1 MYGVILVSHS
11 KKITDGIKE
20 MIEEMTGESEN
31 VKIFSCGGT
40 DDGRM
45 GTNSLTIL
53 NTIQKNENA
62 KRIFIFADI
71 GSAILSTEMAIDL
84 LDNEEIEEKVLF
96 LENIPLVE
104 GAFAASIQASAGSS
118 VEDILEELENV

>member
-1 MYGVILVSHS
+1 MYVVILVSHS

-20 MIEEMTGESEN
+20 MIEEMTGDNKN
-31 VKIFSCGGT
+31 VKILSCGGT

-53 NTIQKNENA
+53 KAILDNKEA
-62 KRIFIFADI
+62 KGIFIFADI

-84 LDNEEIEEKVLF
+84 LDDEEMEKKVLF
-96 LENIPLVE
+96 LENSPLVE
-104 GAFAASIQASAGSS
+104 GSFATSIQASIGSS
-118 VEDILEELENV
+118 LEDILAELENI